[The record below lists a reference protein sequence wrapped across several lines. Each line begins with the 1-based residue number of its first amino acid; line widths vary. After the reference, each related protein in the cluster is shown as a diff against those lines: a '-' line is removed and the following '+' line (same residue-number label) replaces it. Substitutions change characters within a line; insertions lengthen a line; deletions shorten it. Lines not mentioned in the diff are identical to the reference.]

1 MTRLLLVSL
10 AAWSWW
16 NLYADCLFGQEPVA
30 ATAPVAARRLT
41 TRELANW
48 IDHRFQQV
56 WTEHQVAP
64 SPVVDDATF
73 LRRISLD
80 LSGSIPSVSTTRDFI
95 AEETNFKRDQLVI
108 RVLYNSPDGS
118 GVSHRSAE
126 HLARVWR
133 RVLVP
138 GNGPGAGMAQQIDPW
153 LKSQFEQNVS
163 YDEIARKLVLARAE
177 DSPPVQVNQF
187 GGTLPTGPQ
196 AYYQAVGATPEN
208 LANSFTRTF
217 LGVRIGCAQC
227 HNHPFASWKQAD
239 FWGIA
244 AFFAGVRNQ
253 PRAPGQ
259 PMPAPDPKLT
269 KIRPEGSDVEYE
281 ARYLWTAAAPEF
293 PDSKSPREVFADW
306 MVSPQNPNFA
316 ATAVNRLWQY
326 LCGRG
331 ITAAVDDLDDAG
343 KEERIVLDELAQQF
357 AAADFDF
364 RWLITGICQS
374 QVYQRAT
381 MASQADGSPAPP
393 GARPLKTLLPE
404 QVFNSLEQ
412 ALALPVS
419 KVDNGP
425 RHNGQMVE
433 IVARMNEA
441 LGTTP
446 EEFRGGIPQTL
457 LIMNGQLMAKAT
469 DLKESRTLRAVVDA
483 PFLKSE
489 QKLDALFLATFT
501 RLPNETEREFLLQHV
516 SAQPE
521 IEKQKEAFGEVFWGL
536 LNSPE
541 FVLSR

>member
-1 MTRLLLVSL
+1 MNRRLLVSL
-10 AAWSWW
+10 AAWS
-16 NLYADCLFGQEPVA
+16 CLPFSVDWAVAQEPVA
-30 ATAPVAARRLT
+30 GASVAGRKLT
-41 TRELANW
+41 TRELADW
-48 IDHRFQQV
+48 IDQRFQSI
-56 WTEHQVAP
+56 WADYQVAP
-64 SPVVDDATF
+64 PPIVDDATF
-73 LRRISLD
+73 LRRVSLD
-80 LSGSIPSVSTTRDFI
+80 LLGTIPSVSATRDFI
-95 AEETNFKRDQLVI
+95 GEQTNFKRDQLVI
-108 RVLYNSPDGS
+108 RVLHDSPDGQ

-126 HLARVWR
+126 HMARVWR

-138 GNGPGAGMAQQIDPW
+138 GNGPGAGMAAQIDPW
-153 LKSQFEQNVS
+153 LKTQFEQNAP
-163 YDEIARKLVLARAE
+163 YDEIARRLVLARPE
-177 DSPPVQVNQF
+177 DSPVVQVNQF
-187 GGTLPTGPQ
+187 GGTLPTGPMAYQQ
-196 AYYQAVGATPEN
+196 AIGPTPEN
-208 LANSFTRTF
+208 LANSLTRTF

-227 HNHPFASWKQAD
+227 HNHPFASWKQSD

-253 PRAPGQ
+253 PRGPGQ
-259 PMPAPDPKLT
+259 PAPAPEPRLT
-269 KIRPEGSDVEYE
+269 RIRPEGSDVEYD
-281 ARYLWTAAAPEF
+281 ARFLWTEAAPEF
-293 PDSKSPREVFADW
+293 PDDKSPREVFADW

-331 ITAAVDDLDDAG
+331 ITAAVDDLDEARA
-343 KEERIVLDELAQQF
+343 EERQVLDDLARQF

-381 MASQADGSPAPP
+381 LTPAPDGAPAPP

-457 LIMNGQLMAKAT
+457 LIMNGQLMSKAT

-483 PFLKSE
+483 PFLKTE

-501 RLPNETEREFLLQHV
+501 RLPNEAERAYLLEHV
-516 SAQPE
+516 SSQPE
-521 IEKQKEAFGEVFWGL
+521 IEKQKEAFGQVFWGL